1 MNKQLVKLLF
11 AAGIVAASS
20 HVSAADITVLPS
32 DMSATP
38 TLNKWYIDN
47 FRDTSNGRTS
57 TTTAEITT
65 TSPRSGNGSVE
76 MSLTNGSG
84 KADFSYT
91 WGSVAGR
98 TLDNLNALSFDWYR
112 DGASTA
118 ASHLQ
123 PAFRLNYDN
132 DGDLTT
138 DADQGYLIWEQVY
151 NGPTAQNQ
159 WVSSNILDGNFWQR
173 QFAPG
178 ATVENYDTTLAEW
191 ANGPRPSN
199 AHQLSANTLIY
210 GIEFGIGSG
219 WNGTFTGFVDNV
231 AFGFAGESV
240 TRFNFETA
248 ANAEVPEPAGIA
260 LFGLGLLGLL
270 AARKRKQ
277 S

>member
-76 MSLTNGSG
+76 MSLTDGSG
-84 KADFSYT
+84 KADFSYN
-91 WGSVAGR
+91 WGNVAGR
-98 TLDNLNALSFDWYR
+98 TLGNLNALSFDWYR

-118 ASHLQ
+118 TAHLQ
-123 PAFRLNYDN
+123 PAYRLKYDN

-138 DADQGYLIWEQVY
+138 GADQGYLIWEQVY
-151 NGPTAQNQ
+151 NGPTAQDQ

>member
-1 MNKQLVKLLF
+1 
-11 AAGIVAASS
+11 
-20 HVSAADITVLPS
+20 
-32 DMSATP
+32 MSATAAM
-38 TLNKWYIDN
+38 NKWYIAN
-47 FRDTSNGRTS
+47 FRDTSTGYTS
-57 TTTAEITT
+57 NTTAGITT
-65 TSPRSGNGSVE
+65 TNPRSGNGSVE

-98 TLDNLNALSFDWYR
+98 TLGNLNALSFDWYR

-199 AHQLSANTLIY
+199 ADQLSANTLIY